1 MRNHKNVLCNPC
13 FPIKIY
19 GFPPKYLQVLPLKP
33 LKTAFVEE
41 DDITL
46 SNNSSYLNVTH
57 LGPEDDD
64 EQLSTAGDSRLKCR
78 MPKCQLNQE
87 PGYVI
92 YSAVGSFY
100 APMLVMMFFNWRIFR
115 TATKTTQAI
124 RQGWTKVKGAEGA
137 DSGRKDVGK
146 TVLRNRHT

>member
-1 MRNHKNVLCNPC
+1 M
-13 FPIKIY
+13 
-19 GFPPKYLQVLPLKP
+19 KP
-33 LKTAFVEE
+33 VKTAFAEE
-41 DDITL
+41 DDITT
-46 SNNSSYLNVTH
+46 SNNSSSYLNVTH

-64 EQLSTAGDSRLKCR
+64 EQLWTADDSRLKCR

-137 DSGRKDVGK
+137 DSGKTDVANNSSTIGWK
-146 TVLRNRHT
+146 LDMG